1 MHHFEI
7 DRKLLGFPYNENIEI
22 SQKDKIYLSEKIIVR
37 VDRTYQNQK
46 NKIKMIVVSA
56 IIFVLSLMSAQE
68 ANAIG
73 HSIGAHGKQP
83 PIEYTIPTLEFEID
97 PIISN
102 SFTFRQ
108 IDSIFSKQMRPFLL
122 FNSQIYITEDF

>member
-1 MHHFEI
+1 
-7 DRKLLGFPYNENIEI
+7 
-22 SQKDKIYLSEKIIVR
+22 
-37 VDRTYQNQK
+37 
-46 NKIKMIVVSA
+46 MIVVSA